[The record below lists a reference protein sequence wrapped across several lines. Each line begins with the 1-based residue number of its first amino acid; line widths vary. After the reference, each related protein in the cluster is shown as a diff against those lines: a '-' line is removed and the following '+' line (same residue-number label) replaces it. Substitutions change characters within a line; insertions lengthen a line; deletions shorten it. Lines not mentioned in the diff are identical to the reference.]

1 MRSYSDEESKPLVD
15 LVVLIEKVVDSR
27 KLEKYYHR
35 EEIEKIL
42 FGLFDGFDNLNP
54 YERRE
59 NGIDDY
65 VWQDKIKQA
74 LYFLNLRKS
83 YEKIYKE

>member
-1 MRSYSDEESKPLVD
+1 MRQYSDEESKPLID
-15 LVVLIEKVVDSR
+15 LVVLIEKVVGSR
-27 KLEKYYHR
+27 DLDKYYHR

-42 FGLFDGFDNLNP
+42 FALLEGKDDLNP

-59 NGIDDY
+59 HGVDDY

-83 YEKIYKE
+83 YEKIYKQ

>member
-1 MRSYSDEESKPLVD
+1 MRQYSEDESKPLVD
-15 LVVLIEKVVDSR
+15 LVALIEKVVDSR
-27 KLEKYYHR
+27 KLDKYHHR

-42 FGLFDGFDNLNP
+42 FSIFEGNDTLNP
-54 YERRE
+54 YDRRE
-59 NGIDDY
+59 HGVDDY